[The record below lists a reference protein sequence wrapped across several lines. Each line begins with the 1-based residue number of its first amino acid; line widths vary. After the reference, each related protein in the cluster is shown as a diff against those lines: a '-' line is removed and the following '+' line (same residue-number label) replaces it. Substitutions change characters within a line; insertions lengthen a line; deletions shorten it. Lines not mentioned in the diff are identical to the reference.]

1 MDPITILGAASSAVG
16 IASFGIQLAQ
26 VLSKFISDVRSAAH
40 ALQAILESIK
50 SASATM
56 KHINEFLEKECRNMK
71 KGNKAT
77 LFSSEAITDIQMT
90 TDQCLKIF
98 WRVEAWIINRDDSQ
112 ELETKLTSRLDEF
125 KNQLKTSK
133 NKQVPVL
140 NLNKSLAKVHK
151 LSKLDRLSWPFSE
164 PKLEQ
169 YNTQLHRLQAH
180 LTLMLQIITVC
191 ALQRKPGIGYV
202 EINSIHEIYEM
213 VPQTA
218 ADSEIFGINL
228 NISRRREVGRSNSS
242 RIADEDTKSRL
253 SSRFTPSEIR
263 SNNGEY
269 AHRPRSRTPVQVP
282 PDSTYMGTTR
292 RGRGP
297 QTSTESYEP
306 LPTRTLVSKSPR
318 ATSRRRYSHNTD
330 IFLDDSTIIGPIV
343 SSKAKTNA
351 ALKHIA
357 HEKAKADKILKA
369 DTSLE
374 PKNFTSFENYSLK
387 PGVGDSPED
396 TDNFSMVAQRST
408 KSEGTGDGRNSEH
421 IRTRETSSGGNREDT
436 NRTSLPFPASHVHK
450 STSTE
455 EEAFNSILN
464 SNNHPNANPPRQNF
478 TEDDIE
484 QIHLSMNDTNGIK
497 NGGDAETNNDNALA
511 KQIHIILSP
520 APAHHKLAAKE
531 LKPTDQLQGENI
543 GSIPEKEN
551 NDFQA
556 ETLNSS
562 TITRAEEQELA
573 ISASTDISN
582 LTLNNIGSSILGSS
596 IKNGIRRIFQR
607 DHFTAEDME
616 QMFSTGCFIT
626 AFLVKGKEYHQ
637 IPSPGHFRL
646 RKAQLDAIV
655 SRGPGPTWW
664 KDFCFLEADEITSI
678 KEILKPRSGFRKK
691 VVGLKQI
698 RKIRFRM
705 WSHPRKALVAIII
718 NEPSG
723 QLDLLLETSQAKL
736 FDTSTSFE
744 SRVEEPVITDSG
756 INVQYLVY
764 SIHPGPGEDWLWA
777 HIAPQSFAKAE
788 IIRRIEELNKQGES
802 VIIKKIALQ
811 RLQQE
816 QIGIIINAKNE
827 SDLSISWKL
836 AQLDVLYQDSPAINR
851 EKIVRAIT
859 VYLVSGAE
867 LTKAPAENLDKAEGF
882 NIESK
887 SIQNADD
894 VRVARAEPSVMFA
907 ETESQILNREKKEE
921 EKSRIKQNKIYKT
934 DSKSKYELPKPLFGD
949 LNNNSEFEFGDPNVN
964 TGYKPDHQIPLFG
977 SSNTNTELFSNPP
990 TNPQI
995 SQGFAG
1001 SQPPTQFAQS
1011 HNGPPVPYGYPYYP
1025 PQSAYPQV
1033 YPAPNLVGSP
1043 PVMSETTVHSSPY
1056 AYAPTMSYT
1065 NPLSPKP
1072 NHDSHR
1078 QAREEML
1085 PPSPVPLSPPRR
1097 YAETNRESRSR
1108 YPEYYDSRSYDP
1120 YSTDYEDAKDIVRQL
1135 LLKWTPAGEEQTDEN
1150 ILTSSRGL
1158 DDNPSHYSNGSESWE
1173 TPDMDDLKDLQFPV
1187 PVPIS
1192 ENNISRLANDF
1203 FRPEHSA
1210 HVSGTKRERKKAR
1223 LVVSEDEGSNMP
1235 PLAAGSERS
1244 MASHWSY
1251 VESEVDQR
1259 NRKRKGKQVV
1269 VESELGPP
1277 PTSPVGD
1284 VADDSLEWRPSKKDK
1299 KKKKEKAVFDWIPPE
1314 TVIAEE
1320 KKDVAVDADDD
1331 WAVQD
1336 LNSNR
1341 KDHDNSA
1348 AGSGQEKSGIGFL
1361 DPIEHAGKREGA
1373 VDVLWA
1379 EGENAAPT
1387 TVDFEQTN
1395 ISKNIP
1401 GMEELLSPTNAPEQ
1415 ESIVD
1420 KISPIPLP
1428 GDLDAPSKSQN
1439 KSSEKNPQTQTKKR
1453 VRLMAEPM
1461 YMEDANEGSGKPL
1474 LGTRRS
1480 ATTTF

>member
-50 SASATM
+50 SVSATM
-56 KHINEFLEKECRNMK
+56 KHINEFLEKEFRNMK
-71 KGNKAT
+71 KGNKAS

-90 TDQCLKIF
+90 TDQRLKIF
-98 WRVEAWIINRDDSQ
+98 WRVEAWIIDRDDSQ
-112 ELETKLTSRLDEF
+112 ELEIKLMSRLDDF

-140 NLNKSLAKVHK
+140 NLNKSFAKVRR
-151 LSKLDRLSWPFSE
+151 LSMRDRLQWPFSE

-180 LTLMLQIITVC
+180 LTLMLQVITVC

-213 VPQTA
+213 IPQTA
-218 ADSEIFGINL
+218 ADSEIFGIKL
-228 NISRRREVGRSNSS
+228 DISGRREVGRSNSS
-242 RIADEDTKSRL
+242 RIADDDTKSRL
-253 SSRFTPSEIR
+253 SSRFTPSDFR

-269 AHRPRSRTPVQVP
+269 AHRPRNRTPVRVP
-282 PDSTYMGTTR
+282 PESIYMGTTR

-297 QTSTESYEP
+297 QTSTDSYEP
-306 LPTRTLVSKSPR
+306 LPTRTFVSKSPR

-330 IFLDDSTIIGPIV
+330 IFLDDSTIIGSTA

-357 HEKAKADKILKA
+357 HDKAKADKIPKA

-374 PKNFTSFENYSLK
+374 PRNFTSFVDDSLK
-387 PGVGDSPED
+387 P
-396 TDNFSMVAQRST
+396 RSA
-408 KSEGTGDGRNSEH
+408 GTGDGRNSEH
-421 IRTRETSSGGNREDT
+421 IRNQETSSGGDREDT

-455 EEAFNSILN
+455 EETFDSTLN
-464 SNNHPNANPPRQNF
+464 SNNHTNSNPPRQNS
-478 TEDDIE
+478 TKDDIE

-497 NGGDAETNNDNALA
+497 TGSEVETNNDNTLA
-511 KQIHIILSP
+511 RHIHITLSP

-531 LKPTDQLQGENI
+531 LQPTNQLQGENV

-551 NDFQA
+551 DDFQA
-556 ETLNSS
+556 GILKSNA
-562 TITRAEEQELA
+562 ITRAEEQEFT
-573 ISASTDISN
+573 ISISTEISD
-582 LTLNNIGSSILGSS
+582 LTPSDVRSSILGSS

-607 DHFTAEDME
+607 DHFTTEDME
-616 QMFSTGCFIT
+616 HMFSTGCFIT

-646 RKAQLDAIV
+646 RKAQLDAII
-655 SRGPGPTWW
+655 SGGPGPTWW

-678 KEILKPRSGFRKK
+678 EEILKPRSGFRKT
-691 VVGLKQI
+691 VVRLKQI

-705 WSHPRKALVAIII
+705 WSHPRKVLVAIII

-723 QLDLLLETSQAKL
+723 QLDLLLETSQARF
-736 FDTSTSFE
+736 FDTLTSFE
-744 SRVEEPVITDSG
+744 SRVEEPIVTDSG
-756 INVQYLVY
+756 ISIQYLVY

-777 HIAPQSFAKAE
+777 HITPQSFAKAE
-788 IIRRIEELNKQGES
+788 IIRRIEELNKRGES

-827 SDLSISWKL
+827 SDLSISWEL
-836 AQLDVLYQDSPAINR
+836 ALLDVLYQDSLAINR

-867 LTKAPAENLDKAEGF
+867 PTKAPAENLDKAENF

-887 SIQNADD
+887 SIQNADE

-907 ETESQILNREKKEE
+907 ETESQILNRERKEE
-921 EKSRIKQNKIYKT
+921 ENSRTKQNKIYKT
-934 DSKSKYELPKPLFGD
+934 DNKSKPELPKPLFGD
-949 LNNNSEFEFGDPNVN
+949 LNNNSEFTFGSSNIN
-964 TGYKPDHQIPLFG
+964 IGYKPDHQTPLFG

-995 SQGFAG
+995 WQGYAG
-1001 SQPPTQFAQS
+1001 SQSPTQFAQS

-1025 PQSAYPQV
+1025 PQSAYPHV

-1043 PVMSETTVHSSPY
+1043 PVMSETAGHSSPY
-1056 AYAPTMSYT
+1056 AYASTMSYT
-1065 NPLSPKP
+1065 NPLNPKL

-1085 PPSPVPLSPPRR
+1085 PPSPVSPSPPRR
-1097 YAETNRESRSR
+1097 YAETNRESRSP

-1120 YSTDYEDAKDIVRQL
+1120 HSTDYEDGKDIVRQL

-1150 ILTSSRGL
+1150 ILTGSRGL
-1158 DDNPSHYSNGSESWE
+1158 DDNSSHYSNGSKSWE
-1173 TPDMDDLKDLQFPV
+1173 TADMDDLQLPF

-1192 ENNISRLANDF
+1192 ENNISRLADDF

-1210 HVSGTKRERKKAR
+1210 HVSGIKQVRKKAR
-1223 LVVSEDEGSNMP
+1223 LVVSEDVP

-1244 MASHWSY
+1244 MASHWSH
-1251 VESEVDQR
+1251 VESEVDQK

-1269 VESELGPP
+1269 IESEPGPP

-1284 VADDSLEWRPSKKDK
+1284 IVDDSWGWSPSKKGK
-1299 KKKKEKAVFDWIPPE
+1299 KKKKGNAVFDWGSPE

-1320 KKDVAVDADDD
+1320 NKDVAVDADDD
-1331 WAVQD
+1331 WVSSFWKSQKDKMKKASAVQD

-1348 AGSGQEKSGIGFL
+1348 AGSGQEESGMGSS
-1361 DPIEHAGKREGA
+1361 DQTNDAGKREGA
-1373 VDVLWA
+1373 TDVLGA

-1387 TVDFEQTN
+1387 TVDFQQTN
-1395 ISKNIP
+1395 ISKIIP
-1401 GMEELLSPTNAPEQ
+1401 GIGEPFSSTNAPEQ

-1420 KISPIPLP
+1420 EISPMPLP
-1428 GDLDAPSKSQN
+1428 GDLEAPSKSQN
-1439 KSSEKNPQTQTKKR
+1439 KSSENNPQTQTKKK
-1453 VRLMAEPM
+1453 VLLMAEPM
-1461 YMEDANEGSGKPL
+1461 YMEDANEGSGRPL